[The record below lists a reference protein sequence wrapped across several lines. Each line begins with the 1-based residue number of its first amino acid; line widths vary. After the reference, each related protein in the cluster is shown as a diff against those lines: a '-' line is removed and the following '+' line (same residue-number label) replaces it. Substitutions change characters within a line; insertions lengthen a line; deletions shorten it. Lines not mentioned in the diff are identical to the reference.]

1 MLELARHH
9 CRMLVAELVGCEAV
23 PREVLVLVVPED
35 FGALASKP
43 RTVFGSGFSLPLGS
57 AGYACGSSTPW
68 SCYIV

>member
-9 CRMLVAELVGCEAV
+9 CGMLVAELVGREAV

-43 RTVFGSGFSLPLGS
+43 RTVFGSGFFSLPLGS
-57 AGYACGSSTPW
+57 AGYVCGSVTPW
-68 SCYIV
+68 S

>member
-1 MLELARHH
+1 MVLELARHH

-43 RTVFGSGFSLPLGS
+43 WTVFGSAFLLVAVRISGLCMWECYSLEL
-57 AGYACGSSTPW
+57 
-68 SCYIV
+68 I